1 MQARMK
7 NPAVAVPGAMQAMLA
22 LGSAGKNAD
31 VPKNLLT
38 MIHLRASQINNCGF
52 CTDMHAR
59 ELKQAGE
66 TDERVWSIAAWRES
80 PHFSDAE
87 RAVLALTESATRLAD
102 RADAVPDEVW
112 EAARSH
118 YDEAQLGVIVIHIA
132 LINAWNRIN
141 VTIRQPAGQLG

>member
-7 NPAVAVPGAMQAMLA
+7 NPAVTVPGAMQAMLA
-22 LGSAGKNAD
+22 LGGAGKDAG
-31 VPKNLLT
+31 VPQNLLT

-66 TDERVWSIAAWRES
+66 SDERIWSVAAWREA
-80 PHFSDAE
+80 PYFSDAE

-102 RADAVPDEVW
+102 RTDAVPDEIW
-112 EAARSH
+112 EAAKH
-118 YDEAQLGVIVIHIA
+118 HFNEAQLGVIVIHIA

-141 VTIRQPAGQLG
+141 VTIRQPAGKLG

>member
-22 LGSAGKNAD
+22 LGSAGKNAG
-31 VPKNLLT
+31 VPQNLLT

-66 TDERVWSIAAWRES
+66 SDERVWSIAAWRES

-87 RAVLALTESATRLAD
+87 HAVLALTESATRLAD
-102 RADAVPDEVW
+102 RADAVPDDVW
-112 EAARSH
+112 EAAKSH
-118 YDEAQLGVIVIHIA
+118 YDDAQLGVIIIHIA